1 MSTHTQPAVFHPQAA
16 RMNLPGIRNVTFA
29 QPFHWLRAG
38 AQDMAR
44 AWQLSLFYGVVFAL
58 LGYGLVHA
66 AEDNPHLA
74 MALTSGFLFIAPVLA
89 TVFYCVS
96 HRLEHHHKLPNL
108 FVPLLAW
115 RANPGSLGL
124 FTVMLVF
131 VLISWERISA
141 ILVALFL
148 NGSGISGLSD
158 LLSFSAAREHADFFL
173 AYLAF
178 GGVLALMMFSISVVS
193 LPMMLHRKVDFA
205 TALVTSF
212 MTTRLNFP
220 VMLLWGAMIAGLIV
234 IGMATDFIAMVVIF
248 PWLGHASW
256 HAYRE
261 LVEREYPEGHK

>member
-1 MSTHTQPAVFHPQAA
+1 MSTHTEHAVFHPQAA
-16 RMNLPGIRNVTFA
+16 RMNLPGIRQVTA
-29 QPFHWLRAG
+29 DQPFHWLREG
-38 AQDMAR
+38 ARDFAK
-44 AWQLSLFYGVVFAL
+44 AWRSSLFYGVVFAV

-66 AEDNPHLA
+66 AEGRPHLA
-74 MALTSGFLFIAPVLA
+74 MALISGFLFVAPVLA

-108 FVPLLAW
+108 WVPLVSW
-115 RANPGSLGL
+115 RANPSSLGL

-141 ILVALFL
+141 ILVGLFL
-148 NGSGISGLSD
+148 SGSGIGSLSD
-158 LLSFSAAREHADFFL
+158 LLSISAVQQHTDFVL

-178 GGVLALMMFSISVVS
+178 GGVLALMVFSLSVVS

-212 MTTRLNFP
+212 MATKLNFP
-220 VMLLWGAMIAGLIV
+220 VMLLWGGMIAVLV
-234 IGMATDFIAMVVIF
+234 AIGFVTDFIAMALIF

-261 LVEREYPEGHK
+261 LVERE

>member
-1 MSTHTQPAVFHPQAA
+1 MSTHTGPAVFHPQAA
-16 RMNLPGIRNVTFA
+16 SMNLPGIRIVTFD
-29 QPFHWLRAG
+29 QPLHWLRDG
-38 AQDMAR
+38 AKDLLK
-44 AWQLSLFYGVVFAL
+44 AWPLSLFYGIVFAL

-66 AEDNPHLA
+66 AEGRPHLA
-74 MALTSGFLFIAPVLA
+74 MALISGFLFVAPVLA

-96 HRLEHHHKLPNL
+96 HRLEHHHKLPSL
-108 FVPLLAW
+108 FVPLLSW
-115 RANPGSLGL
+115 RANPSSLGL

-141 ILVALFL
+141 ILVGLL
-148 NGSGISGLSD
+148 LSGSGIGSLTD
-158 LLSFSAAREHADFFL
+158 LLSVSAVRQHTDFVL

-178 GGVLALMMFSISVVS
+178 GGVLALMVFSLSVVS

-212 MTTRLNFP
+212 MATRFNFA
-220 VMLLWGAMIAGLIV
+220 VMLLWGVMIAALIA
-234 IGMATDFIAMVVIF
+234 IGMATNFIAMALIF

-261 LVEREYPEGHK
+261 LVERE